1 MAKPDRSP
9 LVDAAAEFDEQLASY
24 ARLGE
29 LFLKTPLGSVKH
41 LERANTTLSEIATCE
56 EKLQNAG
63 KELVAALT
71 QARQQQEELA
81 EAVIS
86 HVPKLQARNE
96 RLHELMGE
104 LTGLAGEVGALNA
117 NIQAKAV
124 DPGDISP
131 NVLMLSDRAEELSKR
146 AHEAE
151 LEEIATQAHTL
162 HQRLQAIAK
171 KLSKSIPS

>member
-1 MAKPDRSP
+1 MAKQDRSP

-41 LERANTTLSEIATCE
+41 LERANTTLAEIASCE

-63 KELVAALT
+63 KELVVALT
-71 QARQQQEELA
+71 AAREHQEELA
-81 EAVIS
+81 QAVIA

-96 RLHELMGE
+96 KLHELMGE

-117 NIQAKAV
+117 SIQAQTIDAN
-124 DPGDISP
+124 DITP
-131 NVLMLSDRAEELSKR
+131 QVMALSERAEVLSKS
-146 AHEAE
+146 AHQAE

-171 KLSKSIPS
+171 KLAKSAPS